1 MTAQEAKHI
10 FENSRLVC
18 KIGGEEW
25 TTDAYVHI
33 LGILQEAA
41 DREIVSLFSMPEKKL
56 IQCEPKDGGGILVT
70 YVGKHYPPDFSVG
83 LTIGE
88 ILSCQ
93 MKYHSRD
100 ILQQVFEALASAEIF
115 MAYERGRMCTIEKTG
130 GDEPWLRGECCSEC
144 LHTQVD
150 FDGYKF
156 CPGCGA
162 RIQREEGAQDEI

>member
-41 DREIVSLFSMPEKKL
+41 DREIVSLITLPEEKL
-56 IQCEPKDGGGILVT
+56 IQCEPKDGGGLLVT
-70 YVGKHYPPDFSVG
+70 YVGKHCPPNFSVG

-88 ILSCQ
+88 ILSCP
-93 MKYHSRD
+93 MEYHSRD
-100 ILQQVFEALASAEIF
+100 ILQQVFETLASAEIF
-115 MAYERGRMCTIEKTG
+115 MAYERGRMCHIAVQPSEWDKNEWPCTCECGYDWISTTG
-130 GDEPWLRGECCSEC
+130 SDE
-144 LHTQVD
+144 
-150 FDGYKF
+150 Y

-162 RIQREEGAQDEI
+162 RIVREEAHP